1 MPTCGH
7 CGYEAD
13 AGAER
18 CPLCG
23 SPLAREEGRD
33 TAAGEGGAGAGSSI
47 PAWEDPAV
55 GFPEDLGRTWRD
67 SVLDPAAFYAGVPW
81 AAGLARPVLY
91 YLIVSIAAA
100 FFTLWWE
107 ALDWFPVFP
116 FAPEMGD
123 DRGALALVDFFL
135 SPFLALLG
143 LGIGSLVLHFFALLL
158 APDRR
163 DLRAT
168 VRALSY
174 GAGPAVFAIVP
185 VLGPLVALVWSLV
198 LHVIGIR
205 EAHRTT
211 TGRAAAIVLLPW
223 ALFLA
228 LVFLAVLA
236 LVALAG
242 LTLFGR
248 GA

>member
-7 CGYEAD
+7 CGYGAD
-13 AGAER
+13 AAADR

-23 SPLAREEGRD
+23 FPLGAN
-33 TAAGEGGAGAGSSI
+33 AAGTDDGPEGEEARAL

-55 GFPEDLGRTWRD
+55 GFPEDLWRTWRD
-67 SVLDPAAFYAGVPW
+67 SVLEPATFFGGVPW
-81 AAGLARPVLY
+81 TGGLTRPVLY

-100 FFTLWWE
+100 FFALWWE
-107 ALDWFPVFP
+107 ALGWVPVFP
-116 FAPEMGD
+116 LAPQMGA
-123 DRGALALVDFFL
+123 DRGALAIVDFFL

-168 VRALSY
+168 VRVLSY
-174 GAGPAVFAIVP
+174 GVGPAVFTIVP
-185 VLGPLVALVWSLV
+185 LLGPLVALAWSLV
-198 LHVIGIR
+198 VHVVGIR

-228 LVFLAVLA
+228 LVVLAILA
-236 LVALAG
+236 LVAVAG